1 MSTIQH
7 KLVVS
12 DFDFDA
18 IKLNLKSFLQGQK
31 QFQDYDFEGS
41 SLNILLDI
49 LSYNTHYLAYLA
61 NMATN
66 ELYLDSAD
74 IRNNIV
80 SLAKMIGYTP
90 SSPRAPMASIDV
102 TLNNASG
109 TSVTMNKGTV
119 FTTSVDDISYQY
131 VTNSDVTITPSAGI
145 YKFNGVSIYEGT
157 LVTFKYTADTTDVD
171 QRFIIPSAR
180 ADTSTLLVK
189 VQNSSSDTTTETYS
203 LAGGYNNVTGESK
216 VYYIQEGQDGKY
228 EIYFG
233 DGVNGKSLA
242 DGNIVIL
249 EYIVTNIE
257 DSNGASS
264 FTLSGNIGG
273 FTNATISTVSSSQGG
288 AAGETDESIR
298 LNAPLNYAAQE
309 RAVTTTDYE
318 TLVKQIYPNALSVSA
333 WGGED
338 DETPRYGIVKIG
350 IKAASG
356 STLTET
362 TKQDIVNKLKPY
374 NVASVSPQIV
384 DPETTSVL
392 LTSTVKYNT
401 STTTKSNDTLKSEII
416 TAITNYNTNTLQK
429 FDSIYRHSKLT
440 GIIDN
445 VDNSILS
452 NITTVKIRKSF
463 TPTLGSSQ
471 KYNVYFRNAVFNP
484 HTGHNMAAGG
494 ILSSTGFK
502 VTGSDFEMFLD
513 DDGSGN
519 VRRYYL
525 SSGIRTY
532 ANESQGTIN
541 YTTGDITLNSLNV
554 ASISNIRAVT
564 STVIEITITPDSNDV
579 VPVRDQIV
587 EIDVSNSGITV
598 TADTFVGGSADAG
611 VGYTTTSSY

>member
-1 MSTIQH
+1 MSN

-12 DFDFDA
+12 DYDFDA
-18 IKLNLKSFLQGQK
+18 IKTNLKSFLQGQS

-61 NMATN
+61 NMSTN

-90 SSPRAPMASIDV
+90 SSPRAPLASIDI
-102 TLNNASG
+102 TLNDATG

-119 FTTSVDDISYQY
+119 FTTTVDNTSYQY
-131 VTNSDVTITPSAGI
+131 VTNSDFTITPVAGN
-145 YKFNGVSIYEGT
+145 YKFSNLPIYEGT
-157 LVTFKYTADTTDVD
+157 LVTFKYTVDTLDVD
-171 QRFIIPSAR
+171 QRFVIPSAK

-189 VQNSSSDTTTETYS
+189 VQNSASDTTTETYS
-203 LAGGYNNVTGESK
+203 LAGGYNNVTSTSN
-216 VYYIQEGQDGKY
+216 VYFIQEGQDGKY

-233 DGVNGKSLA
+233 DGINGKA
-242 DGNIVIL
+242 VNEGNIVIL
-249 EYIVTNIE
+249 EYIVTNIA

-264 FTLSGNIGG
+264 FSLSGNIGG
-273 FTNATISTVSSSQGG
+273 FTNVTISTVSSSQGG
-288 AAGETDESIR
+288 ANAETNESVR
-298 LNAPLNYAAQE
+298 LNAPLQYAAQE

-318 TLVKQIYPNALSVSA
+318 TLVQSIYPNALSVSA

-350 IKAASG
+350 VKAASG

-362 TKQDIVNKLKPY
+362 TKQDIVNKLKPF

-392 LTSTVKYNT
+392 LTSTVKYNS
-401 STTTKSNDTLKSEII
+401 STTTKSSDTLKSEII
-416 TAITNYNTNTLQK
+416 TAVTNYNTNTLQK

-440 GIIDN
+440 GLIDDVN
-445 VDNSILS
+445 NSILS
-452 NITTVKIRKSF
+452 NITTIKVRKSF
-463 TPTLGSSQ
+463 TPTLAASN
-471 KYNVYFRNAVFNP
+471 KYDIYFRNALFNP
-484 HTGHNMAAGG
+484 HSGHNSAAGG
-494 ILSSTGFK
+494 ILTSTGFK
-502 VTGSDFEMFLD
+502 VTGSDLEQFLD
-513 DDGSGN
+513 DDGNGN

-525 SSGIRTY
+525 ASGIRTY
-532 ANESQGTIN
+532 SNSTQGTID
-541 YTTGDITLNSLNV
+541 YTTGQITLNSLNV
-554 ASISNIRAVT
+554 ASISNIRAAT
-564 STVIEITITPDSNDV
+564 STVIELTVTPDSNDV

-587 EIDVSNSGITV
+587 EIDVANSGITV
-598 TADTFVGGSADAG
+598 TTDTFVGGSADAG

>member
-1 MSTIQH
+1 MSNH

-12 DFDFDA
+12 DYDFDA
-18 IKLNLKSFLQGQK
+18 IKTNLKSFLQGQT

-61 NMATN
+61 NMSTN

-90 SSPRAPMASIDV
+90 SSPRAPLASIDV
-102 TLNNASG
+102 TLNAATG

-119 FTTSVDDISYQY
+119 FTTTVNDTSYQY
-131 VTNSDVTITPSAGI
+131 VTNSDFTITPAAGV
-145 YKFNGVSIYEGT
+145 YKFSNLPIYEGT

-171 QRFIIPSAR
+171 QRFIIPSAK

-189 VQNSSSDTTTETYS
+189 VQNSSSDSTTETYS
-203 LAGGYNNVTGESK
+203 LAGGYNNVTSTSK
-216 VYYIQEGQDGKY
+216 VYFIQEGQDGKY

-233 DGVNGKSLA
+233 DGVNGASLA

-264 FTLSGNIGG
+264 FSLSGNIGG
-273 FTNATISTVSSSQGG
+273 FTNVTISTVSSAQGG
-288 AAGETDESIR
+288 ANSETDESIR
-298 LNAPLNYAAQE
+298 LNAPLQYAAQD

-318 TLVKQIYPNALSVSA
+318 TLVQSIYPNALSVSA

-362 TKQDIVNKLKPY
+362 TKQDIVNKLRPY

-401 STTTKSNDTLKSEII
+401 ITTTKSNDTLKSEII

-440 GIIDN
+440 GLIDN
-445 VDNSILS
+445 VDVSILS
-452 NITTVKIRKSF
+452 NITTIKIRKSF
-463 TPTLGSSQ
+463 TPILSSSE
-471 KYNVYFRNAVFNP
+471 KYNIYFRNSLFNP
-484 HTGHNMAAGG
+484 HTGHNTAAGG

-513 DDGSGN
+513 DDGQGN

-525 SSGIRTY
+525 ASGIRTY
-532 ANESQGTIN
+532 ANDTQGTID
-541 YTTGDITLNSLNV
+541 YATGEIALNSLNV
-554 ASISNIRAVT
+554 ASISNIRGAT
-564 STVIEITITPDSNDV
+564 STVVEITVTPDSNDI

-587 EIDVSNSGITV
+587 EIDVTNSGITV

>member
-1 MSTIQH
+1 MSNH

-12 DFDFDA
+12 DYDFDA
-18 IKLNLKSFLQGQK
+18 IKTNLKSFLQGQT

-61 NMATN
+61 NMSTN

-102 TLNNASG
+102 TLNNATG

-119 FTTSVDDISYQY
+119 FATTVNDISYQY
-131 VTNSDVTITPSAGI
+131 VTNSDFTITPAAGV
-145 YKFNGVSIYEGT
+145 YKFSNLPIYEGT

-171 QRFIIPSAR
+171 QKFIIPSAK

-189 VQNSSSDTTTETYS
+189 VQNSSADTTTETYS
-203 LAGGYNNVTGESK
+203 LAGGYNNVTATSK
-216 VYYIQEGQDGKY
+216 VYFIQEGQDGKY

-233 DGVNGKSLA
+233 DGVNGSSLD

-264 FTLSGNIGG
+264 FSLSGNIGG
-273 FTNATISTVSSSQGG
+273 FTNVTISTVSSSQGG
-288 AAGETDESIR
+288 ANSETDESIR
-298 LNAPLNYAAQE
+298 LNAPLQYAAQD

-318 TLVKQIYPNALSVSA
+318 TLVQSIYPNALSVSA

-401 STTTKSNDTLKSEII
+401 ITTTKSNDTLKSEII

-440 GIIDN
+440 GLIDS
-445 VDNSILS
+445 VDVSILS
-452 NITTVKIRKSF
+452 NITTIKIRKSF
-463 TPTLGSSQ
+463 TPILSSSE
-471 KYNVYFRNAVFNP
+471 KYNIYFRNALFNP
-484 HTGHNMAAGG
+484 HSGHNTAAGG

-513 DDGSGN
+513 DDGQGN
-519 VRRYYL
+519 IRRYYL
-525 SSGIRTY
+525 ASGIRTY
-532 ANESQGTIN
+532 ANDTQGTID
-541 YTTGDITLNSLNV
+541 YATGEIALNSLNV
-554 ASISNIRAVT
+554 ASISNIRGAT
-564 STVIEITITPDSNDV
+564 STVVEITVTPDSNDI

-587 EIDVSNSGITV
+587 EIDVTNSGITV
-598 TADTFVGGSADAG
+598 IADTFVGGSADAG

>member
-1 MSTIQH
+1 MSNH

-12 DFDFDA
+12 DYDFDA
-18 IKLNLKSFLQGQK
+18 IKTNLKSFLQGQT

-61 NMATN
+61 NMSTN

-90 SSPRAPMASIDV
+90 SSPRAPLASIDV
-102 TLNNASG
+102 TLNAATG

-119 FTTSVDDISYQY
+119 FTTTVNDTSYQY
-131 VTNSDVTITPSAGI
+131 VTNSDFTITPAAGV
-145 YKFNGVSIYEGT
+145 YKFSNLPIYEGT

-171 QRFIIPSAR
+171 QRFIIPSAK

-189 VQNSSSDTTTETYS
+189 VQNSSSDSTTETYS
-203 LAGGYNNVTGESK
+203 LAGGYNNVTDTSK
-216 VYYIQEGQDGKY
+216 VYFIQEGQDGKY

-233 DGVNGKSLA
+233 DGVNGASLD

-264 FTLSGNIGG
+264 FSLSGNIGG
-273 FTNATISTVSSSQGG
+273 FTNVTISTVSSAQGG
-288 AAGETDESIR
+288 ANSETDESIR
-298 LNAPLNYAAQE
+298 LNAPLQYAAQD

-318 TLVKQIYPNALSVSA
+318 TLVQSIYPNALSVSA

-362 TKQDIVNKLKPY
+362 TKQDIVNKLRPY

-401 STTTKSNDTLKSEII
+401 ITTTKSNDTLKSEII

-440 GIIDN
+440 GLIDN
-445 VDNSILS
+445 VDVSILS
-452 NITTVKIRKSF
+452 NITTIKIRKSF
-463 TPTLGSSQ
+463 TPILSSSE
-471 KYNVYFRNAVFNP
+471 KYNIYFRNSLFNP
-484 HTGHNMAAGG
+484 HTGHNTAAGG

-513 DDGSGN
+513 DDGQGN

-525 SSGIRTY
+525 ASGIITY
-532 ANESQGTIN
+532 ANDTQGTID
-541 YTTGDITLNSLNV
+541 YATGEIALNSLNV
-554 ASISNIRAVT
+554 ASISNIRGAT
-564 STVIEITITPDSNDV
+564 STVVEITVTPDSNDI

-587 EIDVSNSGITV
+587 EIDVTNSGITV

>member
-1 MSTIQH
+1 MSN

-12 DFDFDA
+12 DYDFDA
-18 IKLNLKSFLQGQK
+18 VKSNLKSFLQGQTS
-31 QFQDYDFEGS
+31 FQDYDFEGS

-49 LSYNTHYLAYLA
+49 LSYNTHYMAFLA

-90 SSPRAPMASIDV
+90 SSPRAPLASIDV
-102 TLNNASG
+102 TLNNATG
-109 TSVTMNKGTV
+109 TSVTMAKGTI
-119 FTTSVDDISYQY
+119 FTTSVDDVTYQY
-131 VTNSDVTITPSAGI
+131 VTNSDITITPLAGV
-145 YKFNGVSIYEGT
+145 YKFSSVPIYEGS
-157 LVTFKYTADTTDVD
+157 LVTFKYTVDSTDVD
-171 QRFIIPSAR
+171 QKFILPNAN

-189 VQNSSSDTTTETYS
+189 VQNSSTDTTTNTYS
-203 LAGGYNNVTGESK
+203 LAGGYNNVDASSK
-216 VYYIQEGQDGKY
+216 VYFIQESQDGKF
-228 EIYFG
+228 EVYFG
-233 DGVNGKSLA
+233 DGINGIALS

-249 EYIVTNIE
+249 EYIVTNK
-257 DSNGASS
+257 DLSNGASS
-264 FTLSGNIGG
+264 FSLSGTIGG
-273 FTNATISTVSSSQGG
+273 FSDVTITTNSNSQGG
-288 AAGETDESIR
+288 SESESDESIR
-298 LNAPLNYAAQE
+298 HNAPLQYAAQD

-318 TLVKQIYPNALSVSA
+318 SLVQSIYPNALSVSA

-338 DETPRYGIVKIG
+338 DETPRYGTVKIG

-392 LTSTVKYNT
+392 LTSNVKYNT
-401 STTTKSNDTLKSEII
+401 STTTKSSDTLKSEII
-416 TAITNYNTNTLQK
+416 TSITNYNTNTLQK

-440 GIIDN
+440 GLIDS
-445 VDNSILS
+445 VDTSILS

-463 TPTLGSSQ
+463 TPTLLSSN
-471 KYNVYFRNAVFNP
+471 KYDIYFRNALFNP
-484 HTGHNMAAGG
+484 HSGHNTAAGG

-502 VTGSDFEMFLD
+502 IDGNDNEMFFD
-513 DDGSGN
+513 DDGAGN
-519 VRRYYL
+519 VRMYYL
-525 SSGIRTY
+525 TSGIRTY
-532 ANESQGTIN
+532 INSTQGTIN
-541 YTTGDITLNSLNV
+541 YITGQITVNSLNV
-554 ASISNIRAVT
+554 ASISNIRGAT
-564 STVIEITITPDSNDV
+564 STVIELTVTPDSNDI

-587 EIDVSNSGITV
+587 EIDVSNSSITV
-598 TADTFVGGSADAG
+598 SADSFVGGSADAG

>member
-1 MSTIQH
+1 MAHH

-12 DFDFDA
+12 DYDFEA
-18 IKLNLKSFLQGQK
+18 IKTNLKTFLQGQT

-61 NMATN
+61 NMSTN

-102 TLNNASG
+102 TLNNATG

-119 FTTSVDDISYQY
+119 FATTVNDTSYQY
-131 VTNSDVTITPSAGI
+131 VTNSDFTITPAAGV
-145 YKFNGVSIYEGT
+145 YKFSNLPIYEGT

-171 QRFIIPSAR
+171 QKFIIPSAK

-203 LAGGYNNVTGESK
+203 LAGGYNNVTATSK
-216 VYYIQEGQDGKY
+216 VYFIQEGQDGKY

-233 DGVNGKSLA
+233 DGVNGASLA

-264 FTLSGNIGG
+264 FSLSGNIGG
-273 FTNATISTVSSSQGG
+273 FTNVTISTVSSSQGG
-288 AAGETDESIR
+288 ANSETDESIR
-298 LNAPLNYAAQE
+298 LNAPLQYAAQD

-318 TLVKQIYPNALSVSA
+318 TLVQSIYPNALSVSA

-392 LTSTVKYNT
+392 LTSTVKYNN
-401 STTTKSNDTLKSEII
+401 STTTKSSDTLKSEII

-440 GIIDN
+440 GLIDS
-445 VDNSILS
+445 VDTSILS
-452 NITTVKIRKSF
+452 NITTIKIRKSF
-463 TPTLGSSQ
+463 TPILSSSE
-471 KYNVYFRNAVFNP
+471 KYNIYFRNALFNP
-484 HTGHNMAAGG
+484 HSGHNTAAGG

-513 DDGSGN
+513 DDGQGN
-519 VRRYYL
+519 IRRYYL
-525 SSGIRTY
+525 ASGIRTY
-532 ANESQGTIN
+532 ANDTQGTID
-541 YTTGDITLNSLNV
+541 YATGEIALNSLNV
-554 ASISNIRAVT
+554 ASISNIRGAT
-564 STVIEITITPDSNDV
+564 STVVEITVTPNSNDI

-587 EIDVSNSGITV
+587 EIDVANSGITV